1 MSEERNARSANPRTP
16 TATRS
21 PGSRISADDNVIY
34 LRDVLRRRREKRSAV
49 VDGSGAGSHQLA
61 ELDAG
66 ADANGAGEALSV
78 GALVDG
84 SGAGSHQL
92 AELDA
97 GADANGA
104 GEALSV
110 GALPLHPDYL
120 QASCTALSHW
130 LDKAKSR

>member
-34 LRDVLRRRREKRSAV
+34 LRDMLRRRREKRSAV
-49 VDGSGAGSHQLA
+49 
-61 ELDAG
+61 
-66 ADANGAGEALSV
+66 
-78 GALVDG
+78 VDG